1 VETSDAPRVQE
12 DDHALGGEL
21 NWLPDRLAPRFSCD
35 YCGEWIED
43 ISKGN
48 PHALYQKG
56 DKEPS
61 FVHQPCSRASVHSRG
76 GQFHSWEPLSFFMA
90 RLLHN
95 SKYDAER
102 AEEGAKISG
111 RL

>member
-1 VETSDAPRVQE
+1 VPLFTSCREEVTSETGLSVYGVLE
-12 DDHALGGEL
+12 
-21 NWLPDRLAPRFSCD
+21 FSCD

-76 GQFHSWEPLSFFMA
+76 GQFHSWEPLGFFMA